1 MNSKMEEI
9 ERALGYTF
17 KDKNL
22 LRLALTHKSA
32 THSNKNC
39 YERFEF
45 LGDAALELAVSKY
58 LFVHFPE
65 LSEGELTNIR
75 AAVVCSQTL
84 SKVAEK
90 LNLKN
95 HIIFGKREKM
105 EKFQENKSILADVL
119 EAIFGAIFIESG
131 FDIVEKI
138 IVNLLKPYIQK
149 AVAGKLFYDYK
160 TKLQEIVQREGNKKI
175 VYKDCEIIEKKYFKS
190 ELFIEGKKVSEGYG
204 TSKKEAQQDAAY
216 KFLLEMGE
224 QEE

>member
-1 MNSKMEEI
+1 MEEI
-9 ERALGYTF
+9 EKALGYKF
-17 KDKNL
+17 KDKSL
-22 LRLALTHKSA
+22 MRLALTHKSA
-32 THSNKNC
+32 THSNNNC
-39 YERFEF
+39 YERLEF

-58 LFVHFPE
+58 LFVYFPE
-65 LSEGELTNIR
+65 LSEGELTSIR
-75 AAVVCSQTL
+75 TAVVCSQTL

-119 EAIFGAIFIESG
+119 EALFGAIFIESG

-149 AVAGKLFYDYK
+149 AVEGKLFYDYK
-160 TKLQEIVQREGNKKI
+160 TKLQELVQKRGHKKI

>member
-1 MNSKMEEI
+1 MEEI
-9 ERALGYTF
+9 EKALGYKF

-39 YERFEF
+39 YERLEF

-84 SKVAEK
+84 SKIAEK

-105 EKFQENKSILADVL
+105 EKFHENKSILADVV

-131 FDIVEKI
+131 FEKLEKI

-149 AVAGKLFYDYK
+149 AVAGKLFLR
-160 TKLQEIVQREGNKKI
+160 LQDKASRVCTEGRAKKDCVQR
-175 VYKDCEIIEKKYFKS
+175 
-190 ELFIEGKKVSEGYG
+190 L
-204 TSKKEAQQDAAY
+204 
-216 KFLLEMGE
+216 
-224 QEE
+224 